1 MSKKDNKLNLY
12 EVTGPFRVL
21 LKNGRLF
28 VGEIKGAWDDAIL
41 LHDLSIGDCIIYA
54 DSIAVMMEGLEPPGD
69 RRDDVEEDID
79 GGAPTQRN

>member
-41 LHDLSIGDCIIYA
+41 LNDPALGDCIIYA
-54 DSIAVMMEGLEPPGD
+54 DSIAVMMEELEPPKEGEQKD
-69 RRDDVEEDID
+69 ENQGLGMQE
-79 GGAPTQRN
+79 A

>member
-21 LKNGRLF
+21 LKNSRLF

-41 LHDLSIGDCIIYA
+41 MTDLAHGDCIIYA
-54 DSIAVMMEGLEPPGD
+54 DSIAVMMEGLEPPRKGEIQNAEVD
-69 RRDDVEEDID
+69 N
-79 GGAPTQRN
+79 GN

>member
-54 DSIAVMMEGLEPPGD
+54 DSIAVMMEGIEPPAPK
-69 RRDDVEEDID
+69 EEQPID
-79 GGAPTQRN
+79 EQTGGA

>member
-41 LHDLSIGDCIIYA
+41 LNDPALGDCIIYA
-54 DSIAVMMEGLEPPGD
+54 DSIAVMMEGLEPPTQTQ
-69 RRDDVEEDID
+69 EEE
-79 GGAPTQRN
+79 

>member
-21 LKNGRLF
+21 LKNSRLF

-41 LHDLSIGDCIIYA
+41 MTDLAHGDCIIYA
-54 DSIAVMMEGLEPPGD
+54 DSIAVMMEGLEPPKEGEQENEK
-69 RRDDVEEDID
+69 DVD
-79 GGAPTQRN
+79 GNQAI